1 MLAEGLGDHAER
13 FLTAARTHRE
23 CRGGR
28 VVSTDETAA
37 LIELD
42 INVEMPLHM
51 RVDGV
56 SESGVRRTEIV
67 TARLGARY
75 PWSPPTFF
83 LREDFPRNL
92 PHLQPGP
99 LTELPRPC
107 LIDGNEREY
116 FLRFGLV
123 ELGIFNLVH
132 QLVLWLRHAAEGAL
146 IDPEQGWEP
155 TLRRNL
161 AAEVVVDAEAC
172 RAIVDRNG
180 GHRVLKARYLRS
192 GANGASIGAEAFAWV
207 DVNPEQ
213 VPLSRDD
220 NKLFTHRPGQGY
232 AEGNTVCAI
241 IWPDKLP
248 GGGPFVV
255 SSYLPETVASY
266 ADLTVR
272 ADELG
277 CGRAL
282 RAFVN
287 GLERCFRGF
296 VLNQPVPVAVIL
308 CARRPFHL
316 IGSASDI
323 ELLPYVIEIRAAN
336 DRRSLFAGGDREP
349 VAPGLQ
355 RDTLN
360 PTLLR
365 RVSGAPEI
373 GPVVMLGCGSVGSK
387 MAMHLARSGVPIL
400 VVSDSSSLL
409 PHNMARHA
417 LARPPVARS
426 KATELAA
433 ELSQIGQSPQI
444 HKDDLVFDLPER
456 EKRRI
461 LLPKNAGCAVNT
473 TASLAVR
480 ETLSS
485 LPAKEVKPR
494 LAEVALFGRGQGG
507 FVLLDGASHN
517 PTLSDLT
524 AELYATA
531 RSPRLRT
538 LLFDPDHGLEEVQI
552 GQGCSSLTMPMT
564 DMRLSAMT
572 AGLTEQ
578 LVQELKAP
586 TEDGHIVVATT
597 AEGSSD
603 TSWSR
608 QSVPPFAVVDVEC
621 ADGWTLRISQRVLDD
636 IYAEVTR
643 WPLAETG
650 GLMIGTCSA
659 RLRTVTVVDLLPAPP
674 DSQRSAGRFILGT
687 EGLVAAIK
695 ARHAESGS
703 TLFDVGTW
711 HSHLANEGPSALD
724 RKTAAELAAGR
735 PPPSALLIVTPAK
748 LFGLM
753 HARQG
758 VTGETGGG

>member
-1 MLAEGLGDHAER
+1 MLAEGPGEHAER

-23 CRGGR
+23 CRSGR
-28 VVSTDETAA
+28 VVSTDETVAF
-37 LIELD
+37 IELD

-56 SESGVRRTEIV
+56 SESGVRRTETV
-67 TARLGARY
+67 TVRLGDRY

-83 LREDFPRNL
+83 LRDDFPRNL

-99 LTELPRPC
+99 LTEPPRPC

-116 FLRFGLV
+116 FVRFGLV

-161 AAEVVVDAEAC
+161 AAEVVIDAEAC
-172 RAIVDRNG
+172 RAIVDRKG

-192 GANGASIGAEAFAWV
+192 GANGASIGAGAFAWI
-207 DVNPEQ
+207 DVTPEQ

-220 NKLFTHRPGQGY
+220 KKLFTHRPGRSY
-232 AEGNTVCAI
+232 SEGNTVCAI
-241 IWPDKLP
+241 IWPDKFP
-248 GGGPFVV
+248 GGGPFVA

-266 ADLTVR
+266 GDLVAR

-282 RAFVN
+282 RVFFN

-296 VLNQPVPVAVIL
+296 VLNLPVPVVVIL

-323 ELLPYVIEIRAAN
+323 ELLPYVIEIRASN
-336 DRRSLFAGGDREP
+336 DRSSLFTGGDGEP
-349 VAPGLQ
+349 VALGIQ
-355 RDTLN
+355 RDTPN
-360 PTLLR
+360 PNLLR

-373 GPVVMLGCGSVGSK
+373 SPVVMLGCGSVGSK

-400 VVSDSSSLL
+400 AVSDSSSLL

-417 LARPPVARS
+417 LARPPIARS

-444 HKDDLVFDLPER
+444 HEDDLVFDLRER

-461 LLPKNAGCAVNT
+461 LLPKIAGCAVNT

-485 LPAKEVKPR
+485 LPANEVKPR

-507 FVLLDGASHN
+507 FVLIDGTSHN

-531 RSPRLRT
+531 KSTRLST
-538 LLFDPDHGLEEVQI
+538 LLFDPDHGLAEVQI

-586 TEDGHIVVATT
+586 GEDGHIIIATT

-603 TSWSR
+603 TRWSR
-608 QSVPPFAVVDVEC
+608 QLVPAFTVVDVEG
-621 ADGWTLRISQRVLDD
+621 ADDWTLRISRRVLDE
-636 IYAEVTR
+636 IYAEVSR
-643 WPLAETG
+643 WPAAETG
-650 GLMIGTCSA
+650 GLMIGTCST
-659 RLRTVTVVDLLPAPP
+659 RLRTITVVDLLPAPP
-674 DSQRSAGRFILGT
+674 DSQRSAGRFVLGT

-724 RKTAAELAAGR
+724 HKTAAELAAER
-735 PPPSALLIVTPAK
+735 PPPSALLIVTTAK

-758 VTGETGGG
+758 VIDGTGGG